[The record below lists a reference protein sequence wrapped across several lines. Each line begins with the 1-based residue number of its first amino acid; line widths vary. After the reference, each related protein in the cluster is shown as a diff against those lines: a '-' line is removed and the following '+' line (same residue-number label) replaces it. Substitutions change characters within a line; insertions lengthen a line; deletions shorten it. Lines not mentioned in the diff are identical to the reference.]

1 MTSRT
6 QYTAAVMT
14 GPNEPIRLEQVPA
27 PQLEPGA
34 ALLDVEYSEVCGT
47 DVHLHHGRLADV
59 PFPIIPG
66 HVSVGRIRELPS
78 PVMDVNGHPFA
89 VGDLVTF
96 LDVHGTCNRC
106 YECLVTKQ
114 TTRCPHR
121 RVYGITYSA
130 REGLLGGWA
139 EAIWMRPGVHMLRLP
154 EGLDAETFIGGGCGL
169 VTAMHAVERAGLR
182 LGQSAVILGAG
193 PVGQS
198 AIALAALGGADP
210 VIAIGAPAPR
220 LEFARLMGATNVI
233 DLEVPHAERVAAVR
247 ALTGGRGADIVI
259 EAAGAPEAVPQ
270 ALDLVRDGG
279 RVVVCGQYTD
289 GGPATI
295 SPHAQVNR
303 KHIEVHGC
311 WGSDFS
317 HLYRAVHIAARH
329 ANHVPWR
336 EMIGARFRLDQVN
349 EALAA
354 VANREVT
361 KAVIVPDSQ

>member
-1 MTSRT
+1 METVR
-6 QYTAAVMT
+6 AMVMT
-14 GPNEPIRLEQVPA
+14 APRAPLEMRRFPLPRPA
-27 PQLEPGA
+27 PGGA
-34 ALLDVEYSEVCGT
+34 IVETLMSEVCGT
-47 DVHLHHGRLADV
+47 DVHLHHGRLAGV

-78 PVMDVNGHPFA
+78 PILDVNGHPFA

-139 EAIWMRPGVHMLRLP
+139 EALWMRPGVHMLRLP
-154 EGLDAETFIGGGCGL
+154 DGLDAETFIGGGCGL

-220 LEFARLMGATNVI
+220 LDFALRMGA
-233 DLEVPHAERVAAVR
+233 
-247 ALTGGRGADIVI
+247 
-259 EAAGAPEAVPQ
+259 
-270 ALDLVRDGG
+270 
-279 RVVVCGQYTD
+279 
-289 GGPATI
+289 
-295 SPHAQVNR
+295 
-303 KHIEVHGC
+303 
-311 WGSDFS
+311 
-317 HLYRAVHIAARH
+317 
-329 ANHVPWR
+329 
-336 EMIGARFRLDQVN
+336 
-349 EALAA
+349 
-354 VANREVT
+354 
-361 KAVIVPDSQ
+361 